1 MGTTN
6 GLHLDSPER
15 KYFLLLWP
23 IERITPKDNQ
33 RFFFKSDR
41 LVVVLSTNI
50 LPRKFN
56 WLSGIFSKKFF
67 WLTFTTCNLTNW
79 AYTIC
84 LDMYAAC
91 YQCCQLWPFLDQVK
105 KVGISSA
112 IIYFENLAC
121 EMFMIHSANFTPVN
135 CGNTDFQAT
144 SKIKFVYCRQVSS
157 NVTQLGKSLWR

>member
-1 MGTTN
+1 MPEILENISGNTVYVGTTN

-56 WLSGIFSKKFF
+56 WLSEIFSKKFF

-84 LDMYAAC
+84 LDMYAARHK
-91 YQCCQLWPFLDQVK
+91 CCQLWLFLDQVK
-105 KVGISSA
+105 KKNR
-112 IIYFENLAC
+112 YFFFNHLLLKTWLVKC
-121 EMFMIHSANFTPVN
+121 LWYIV
-135 CGNTDFQAT
+135 QT
-144 SKIKFVYCRQVSS
+144 SP
-157 NVTQLGKSLWR
+157 L

>member
-56 WLSGIFSKKFF
+56 WLSKISSKKFF

-79 AYTIC
+79 AFTIS
-84 LDMYAAC
+84 LDMYAARH
-91 YQCCQLWPFLDQVK
+91 QCCQLWLFLNQVK
-105 KVGISSA
+105 KVGISSSST
-112 IIYFENLAC
+112 YFWKLGLWKVYD
-121 EMFMIHSANFTPVN
+121 SANFTTVN
-135 CGNTDFQAT
+135 SGNTDFQAT